1 VQKIANGEESSTAL
15 REENAA
21 RRLPRD
27 PGARQD
33 ATLIDP
39 YAPVER
45 LAARLVDFVARA
57 SIDITSEA
65 YLWMENN
72 ELGVLLADDG
82 EERIFES
89 INMVALLA
97 AAKGEDPKAH
107 MSLVLLSNNT
117 KSLYSHA
124 DRKKWADNAMTQCDP
139 TNIEWSSIKLW
150 IGLQGVSTILGLN
163 DGPSPGAKKII
174 LDYLQTAAEC
184 GSATAQHIL
193 GMIKLWSRSKFKSLD
208 TTSFVSVAGRWI
220 CKAAKQGV
228 KEAQFELGKM
238 FGCADFGGNVYN
250 RLARKY
256 TRQASAQGH
265 EEATEFMKQL
275 RMCVLCGA
283 DDARRTCSLCREVR
297 YCDST
302 CSRKHWYEGGVISSE
317 GGPERHMQLCRRTHV
332 RGRRPR

>member
-1 VQKIANGEESSTAL
+1 MGGGKKARGRTDRAKHEEAAAQKIANGEEPSTAL

-27 PGARQD
+27 PGARQE

-39 YAPVER
+39 CAPVER

-72 ELGVLLADDG
+72 EFGVLLADDG
-82 EERIFES
+82 EGRIFES
-89 INMVALLA
+89 IDTIALLA
-97 AAKGEDPKAH
+97 AAKGDDPKAH
-107 MSLVLLSNNT
+107 MSLMLLSNT
-117 KSLYSHA
+117 TAVGSHA
-124 DRKKWADNAMTQCDP
+124 DRKKWADNALTQCDP
-139 TNIEWSSIKLW
+139 TNIEWSSIKFW
-150 IGLQGVSTILGLN
+150 FGLQGVSILLGLR
-163 DGPSPGAKKII
+163 DEPSPGA
-174 LDYLQTAAEC
+174 LTQSMDYLQTAAEC

-193 GMIKLWSRSKFKSLD
+193 GMIKLWSRSRFKSLD

-220 CKAAKQGV
+220 CMAAKQGV

-265 EEATEFMKQL
+265 DEAT
-275 RMCVLCGA
+275 
-283 DDARRTCSLCREVR
+283 
-297 YCDST
+297 
-302 CSRKHWYEGGVISSE
+302 
-317 GGPERHMQLCRRTHV
+317 
-332 RGRRPR
+332 